1 MNYTDLATHLLDL
14 GERLQKHTRKIEGD
28 KVGRSAKK
36 LAQAVERFEDTLES
50 FLASRKS
57 GELLLETMLRSPSA
71 KRHLTVDLLKRGL
84 REVAGK
90 RLQADE
96 LSAARKEFV
105 EVLHANE
112 KGSQGGKFLKAAFE
126 EAARVEPGGKD
137 KASLQREFVR
147 LGGLSDEEYEK
158 EIGKRTFGELR
169 RLASTNGIKFT
180 DKTSKQRL
188 MALVRRFS
196 IRAAVNISFD
206 E

>member
-14 GERLQKHTRKIEGD
+14 GERLQKHSRKIEGD

-36 LAQAVERFEDTLES
+36 LAQAVERFEETLAS

-71 KRHLTVDLLKRGL
+71 KRHLTVELLKKGL

-90 RLQADE
+90 RLQAEE

-112 KGSQGGKFLKAAFE
+112 KGSQGGKFLRAAFE
-126 EAARVEPGGKD
+126 EAACVEPGGKD
-137 KASLQREFVR
+137 KTSLQREFVR

-158 EIGKRTFGELR
+158 EIVKRTFGELR
-169 RLASTNGIKFT
+169 RLAATNGIKFT
-180 DKTSKQRL
+180 DRTSKQRL
-188 MALVRRFS
+188 MALIRRFA
-196 IRAAVNISFD
+196 IRAAMNISFD

>member
-112 KGSQGGKFLKAAFE
+112 KGSQGGKFLKTAFE

-188 MALVRRFS
+188 MALIRRFS

>member
-14 GERLQKHTRKIEGD
+14 GERLQKHSRKIEGD

-71 KRHLTVDLLKRGL
+71 KRHLTVELLKRGL

-112 KGSQGGKFLKAAFE
+112 KRSQGGKFLQAAFE
-126 EAARVEPGGKD
+126 EAACVEPGGKD

-188 MALVRRFS
+188 MALIRRFS
-196 IRAAVNISFD
+196 TRAAVNISFD

>member
-14 GERLQKHTRKIEGD
+14 GERLQKHSRKIEGD
-28 KVGRSAKK
+28 KVGQSAKK
-36 LAQAVERFEDTLES
+36 LVQAVERFEDTLDS

-71 KRHLTVDLLKRGL
+71 KRHLTVELLKRGL

-105 EVLHANE
+105 EVLHANA
-112 KGSQGGKFLKAAFE
+112 KGSQGGKFLQAAFE
-126 EAARVEPGGKD
+126 EAACVEPGGKD
-137 KASLQREFVR
+137 KASIQREFVR

-158 EIGKRTFGELR
+158 EIGKRTLGELR

-180 DKTSKQRL
+180 DKASKQRL
-188 MALVRRFS
+188 MALIRRFS
-196 IRAAVNISFD
+196 SRAAVNISFD

>member
-14 GERLQKHTRKIEGD
+14 GERLQKHSRKIEGD

-36 LAQAVERFEDTLES
+36 LAQAIERFEDTLES

-71 KRHLTVDLLKRGL
+71 KRHLTVELLKKGL

-112 KGSQGGKFLKAAFE
+112 KGSQGGKFLQAAFE
-126 EAARVEPGGKD
+126 EAACVEPGGKD
-137 KASLQREFVR
+137 KASLQHEFVR

-188 MALVRRFS
+188 MALIRRFS
-196 IRAAVNISFD
+196 TRAAVNISFD

>member
-14 GERLQKHTRKIEGD
+14 GERLQKHSRKIEGD

-36 LAQAVERFEDTLES
+36 LAQAIERFEDMLDS

-71 KRHLTVDLLKRGL
+71 KRHLTVELLKRGL

-112 KGSQGGKFLKAAFE
+112 KGGQGGKFLKAAFE
-126 EAARVEPGGKD
+126 EAACVEPGGKD
-137 KASLQREFVR
+137 KASIQREFVR

-188 MALVRRFS
+188 MALIRRFS
-196 IRAAVNISFD
+196 VRAAVNISFD

>member
-14 GERLQKHTRKIEGD
+14 GERLQKHSRKIEGD
-28 KVGRSAKK
+28 QVGRSAKK
-36 LAQAVERFEDTLES
+36 LAQAVERFEDTLDS

-71 KRHLTVDLLKRGL
+71 KRHLTVELLKRGL

-126 EAARVEPGGKD
+126 EAAFVEPGGKD

-147 LGGLSDEEYEK
+147 L
-158 EIGKRTFGELR
+158 
-169 RLASTNGIKFT
+169 
-180 DKTSKQRL
+180 
-188 MALVRRFS
+188 
-196 IRAAVNISFD
+196 
-206 E
+206 

>member
-14 GERLQKHTRKIEGD
+14 GERLQKHSRKIEGD

-36 LAQAVERFEDTLES
+36 LAQAVERFEDTLDS

-71 KRHLTVDLLKRGL
+71 KRHLTVELLKKGL

-90 RLQADE
+90 RLQAEE

-112 KGSQGGKFLKAAFE
+112 KGSQGGKFLRAAFE
-126 EAARVEPGGKD
+126 EAACVEPGGKD
-137 KASLQREFVR
+137 KVSLQREFVR

-158 EIGKRTFGELR
+158 EIVKRTFGELR
-169 RLASTNGIKFT
+169 RLAATNGIKFT
-180 DKTSKQRL
+180 DRTGKQRL
-188 MALVRRFS
+188 MALIRRFA
-196 IRAAVNISFD
+196 IRAAMNISFD

>member
-14 GERLQKHTRKIEGD
+14 GERLQKHSRKIEGD
-28 KVGRSAKK
+28 QVGRSAKK
-36 LAQAVERFEDTLES
+36 LAQAVERFEDTLDS

-71 KRHLTVDLLKRGL
+71 KRHLTVELLKRGL

-126 EAARVEPGGKD
+126 EAAFVEPGGKD

-180 DKTSKQRL
+180 DKASKQRL

>member
-14 GERLQKHTRKIEGD
+14 GERLQKHSRKIEGD
-28 KVGRSAKK
+28 QVGRSAKK
-36 LAQAVERFEDTLES
+36 LAQAVERFEDTLDS

-71 KRHLTVDLLKRGL
+71 KRHLTVELLKRGL

-126 EAARVEPGGKD
+126 EAAFVEPGGKD

-158 EIGKRTFGELR
+158 EIRKRTFGELR

-180 DKTSKQRL
+180 DKASKQRL

-196 IRAAVNISFD
+196 VRAAVNISFD

>member
-36 LAQAVERFEDTLES
+36 LAQAVERFEDTLDS

-71 KRHLTVDLLKRGL
+71 KRHLTVELLKRGL
-84 REVAGK
+84 REVVGK

-112 KGSQGGKFLKAAFE
+112 KGSQGGKFLRAAFE
-126 EAARVEPGGKD
+126 EAAWVEPGGKD

-188 MALVRRFS
+188 MALIRRFS

>member
-14 GERLQKHTRKIEGD
+14 GERLQKHSRKIEGD
-28 KVGRSAKK
+28 QVGRSAKK
-36 LAQAVERFEDTLES
+36 LAQAVERFEDTLDS

-71 KRHLTVDLLKRGL
+71 KRHLTVELLKRGL

-126 EAARVEPGGKD
+126 EAAFVEPGGKD

-180 DKTSKQRL
+180 DKASKQRL

-196 IRAAVNISFD
+196 VRAAVNISFD